1 MAVLT
6 PRDVE
11 RPAIEFDGSATIGQ
25 SSSMRGDERGAG
37 AAAASESY
45 PGAPFPNPQSDMAT
59 VADRGHPDIG
69 ALWEQPIMLE
79 GGPEHSEIDPL
90 DVVDEKRRMRIAD
103 IGADR
108 IGKRPDRYL
117 DMIGIHGTG
126 QRDLAPS
133 GTRRPHI
140 HRNAPIRLSFRFE
153 KASNGLDPS
162 VRLAGLATQEV
173 GDAARGVA
181 AGFGLAAIGIADAH
195 QNPSRGMTRRFEEDH
210 LIASDAGAA
219 IGERAYTPCAD
230 GYRATAKIEHDK
242 VIAEPVHLEERDLAH
257 GAAYMAARPVLSNAE
272 APGA

>member
-11 RPAIEFDGSATIGQ
+11 RPAIELDGSATIGQ

-45 PGAPFPNPQSDMAT
+45 PGAPLPDAQPDMAT
-59 VADRGHPDIG
+59 VADRGYADVG

-90 DVVDEKRRMRIAD
+90 DVVDEKRRI
-103 IGADR
+103 
-108 IGKRPDRYL
+108 
-117 DMIGIHGTG
+117 
-126 QRDLAPS
+126 
-133 GTRRPHI
+133 
-140 HRNAPIRLSFRFE
+140 FRFE